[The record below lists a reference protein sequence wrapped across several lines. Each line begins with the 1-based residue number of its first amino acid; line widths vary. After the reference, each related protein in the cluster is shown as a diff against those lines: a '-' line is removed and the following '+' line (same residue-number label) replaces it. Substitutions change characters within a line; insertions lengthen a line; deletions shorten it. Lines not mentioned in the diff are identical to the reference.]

1 MACPSYLPGW
11 VGICSLMIEKSKS
24 IMLRKVLRYDC
35 KVHQHCP
42 RQRTKL
48 HFFGFELSFTHFT
61 QPISHFTLRNLIEI
75 KAVSWS
81 RPLVRTFC
89 GTYITCI
96 YNIKNLY
103 MHIMIWGRD
112 WKILG
117 RIPIF
122 FAWGWRLPWLRCVG
136 YWGLGLLFGV
146 WAKDLGTKRNWGS
159 GVWLSKIPA
168 HFLKSWWSLYFVFG
182 GDLFVSIFPL
192 GATLQ
197 A

>member
-1 MACPSYLPGW
+1 
-11 VGICSLMIEKSKS
+11 
-24 IMLRKVLRYDC
+24 MLRKVLRYDC

-96 YNIKNLY
+96 YNIKDLY
-103 MHIMIWGRD
+103 MHIMI
-112 WKILG
+112 
-117 RIPIF
+117 
-122 FAWGWRLPWLRCVG
+122 
-136 YWGLGLLFGV
+136 
-146 WAKDLGTKRNWGS
+146 
-159 GVWLSKIPA
+159 
-168 HFLKSWWSLYFVFG
+168 
-182 GDLFVSIFPL
+182 
-192 GATLQ
+192 
-197 A
+197 